1 MAFIVKNVCD
11 FNKKRETNMTIRLLR
26 SVYKFELNHLILFCY
41 RERQINLPISKKKRH
56 PEVLITTSKKPT
68 Y

>member
-1 MAFIVKNVCD
+1 
-11 FNKKRETNMTIRLLR
+11 MTIRLLR

-41 RERQINLPISKKKRH
+41 RERQINLPIRKKKRH
-56 PEVLITTSKKPT
+56 PQVLITTSKKPT